1 MKYEIKY
8 DLSFL
13 ESDLRELLKKLKK
26 HNTYAMQLENEII
39 LYKLENTRLKES
51 EEYHR
56 KGYAELHQKIEQ
68 AIEYI
73 EKQTKELY
81 KNWDIENFDFEELLN
96 ILKGADKE

>member
-39 LYKLENTRLKES
+39 LYKFFIPSWFLTRMI
-51 EEYHR
+51 
-56 KGYAELHQKIEQ
+56 A
-68 AIEYI
+68 
-73 EKQTKELY
+73 
-81 KNWDIENFDFEELLN
+81 W
-96 ILKGADKE
+96 

>member
-1 MKYEIKY
+1 MKYEMKY

-26 HNTYAMQLENEII
+26 HNTYAIQLENEII

-68 AIEYI
+68 AIEF
-73 EKQTKELY
+73 
-81 KNWDIENFDFEELLN
+81 IENTRHTTSMTLEEMCDLEE
-96 ILKGADKE
+96 ILKGVDKE

>member
-51 EEYHR
+51 EEYYR
-56 KGYAELHQKIEQ
+56 KGYAKLHKRIDE

-73 EKQTKELY
+73 EQHNDY
-81 KNWDIENFDFEELLN
+81 FLLKREVKKVLG
-96 ILKGADKE
+96 ILKGVDKE